1 MVSLMSRA
9 SVIFTVTL
17 MFFLLGSGVVRR
29 AFADDDE
36 IASYAIVQK
45 DGSLRVSGH
54 TIWLYGIY
62 IPDTNRICRTF
73 IRPVKCM
80 PRAVLQLDFKIG
92 SNFVHCDPVTKN
104 ADGSLN
110 AVCRVKDEDLGAWM
124 VKYGWA
130 VALPDA
136 PFEYTVLEKIAREG
150 NRGIWGRVID
160 R

>member
-1 MVSLMSRA
+1 MTRT
-9 SVIFTVTL
+9 SVICIIAM
-17 MFFLLGSGVVRR
+17 MFFLLGSGLVRQS
-29 AFADDDE
+29 FAGDDE

-45 DGSLRVSGH
+45 DGALRVSGH

-62 IPDTNRICRTF
+62 IPKTDRICRTF

-92 SNFVHCDPVTKN
+92 PNFVHCDPVTKN

-110 AVCRVKDEDLGAWM
+110 AVCLVKGEDLGAWM
-124 VKYGWA
+124 VKHGWA
-130 VALPDA
+130 VTLPDA
-136 PFEYTVLEKIAREG
+136 PYEYKVLEKIARER
-150 NRGIWGRVID
+150 NRGIWGRAID